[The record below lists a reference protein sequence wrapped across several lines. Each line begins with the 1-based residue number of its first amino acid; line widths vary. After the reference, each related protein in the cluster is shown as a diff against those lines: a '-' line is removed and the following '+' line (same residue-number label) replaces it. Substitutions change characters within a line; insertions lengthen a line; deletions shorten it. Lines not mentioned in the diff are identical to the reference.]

1 MWGAGGAKGNVIA
14 PPLNM
19 ILGACHAMEI
29 DFVFGT
35 EKASLGAYVFNEKNR
50 PGRVALSNAIMDYW
64 SEFARTGN
72 PNRDKS
78 GLPKWSPWSNIA
90 GQPKTILLDADLEK
104 IIITMSRKELKQEDI
119 EAALK
124 AEPRQ
129 KEIQPFWDASTT
141 RKR

>member
-1 MWGAGGAKGNVIA
+1 
-14 PPLNM
+14 
-19 ILGACHAMEI
+19 MEI

-35 EKASLGAYVFNEKNR
+35 EKVAQGARVFKERNR
-50 PGRVALSNAIMDYW
+50 DGRVALSDVIIEYW
-64 SEFARTGN
+64 SQFARTGD

-78 GLPKWSPWSNIA
+78 GLPQWSPWSNTPD
-90 GQPKTILLDADLEK
+90 QPKTILLDADLEK
-104 IIITMSRKELKQEDI
+104 IKITMSNHELTNGDI

-129 KEIQPFWDASTT
+129 KEIQPFWDGSLF